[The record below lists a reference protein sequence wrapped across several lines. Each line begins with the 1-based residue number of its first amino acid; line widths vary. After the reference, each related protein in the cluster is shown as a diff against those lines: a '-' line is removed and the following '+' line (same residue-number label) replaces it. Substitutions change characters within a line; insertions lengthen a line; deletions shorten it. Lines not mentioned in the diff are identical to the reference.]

1 MSEKKQRKEKDEKDE
16 KEEEKNREK
25 EEKWR
30 RDRGEAVVWAG
41 ILIWVALVILEGTQ
55 GFVGLEDET
64 WWETWAAA
72 FFGIGAIV
80 LLSTFIRM
88 LMPEYRR
95 PVMGG
100 LIMGFVFLGVGL
112 GELTD
117 EWDLIGPIVL
127 VGVAL
132 TIVFRAFVRK
142 P

>member
-1 MSEKKQRKEKDEKDE
+1 MSEKKERKEKDEKDE

-30 RDRGEAVVWAG
+30 RDRGNALVWAG
-41 ILIWVALVILEGTQ
+41 VLIWIALVVIEATQ
-55 GFVGLEDET
+55 GYAGLEDET

-72 FFGIGAIV
+72 FVGVGAIV
-80 LLSTFIRM
+80 LLGTFARM

-95 PVMGG
+95 PVMGS

-117 EWDLIGPIVL
+117 EWELIGPIVL
-127 VGVAL
+127 IGAAL
-132 TIVFRAFVRK
+132 SIVFRAFVRRG
-142 P
+142 